1 MSMTTTKANTKKS
14 FKSIQDKIFQIV
26 NQTPG
31 IRYRELLRTA
41 KMSNG
46 VLSYHL
52 TILNNSRKIRVNK
65 INNRVTRYFSRDIS
79 PLESNLIGLLRQ
91 STTRKI
97 IVYILEHEP
106 CTFNDI
112 VNHTKKVP
120 STVSWHLTKIKDA
133 NIVKVKQNQHTYYYD
148 IKLDKFRFKKLLI
161 KYKNSLQKNH

>member
-1 MSMTTTKANTKKS
+1 MTMTKSNKTGKKS
-14 FKSIQDKIFQIV
+14 KTIQDKIFQIV
-26 NQTPG
+26 NETPG

-41 KMSNG
+41 GMANG

-65 INNRVTRYFSRDIS
+65 INNRVTRYFSRDVS
-79 PLESNLIGLLRQ
+79 SLESKMIGLLRQ

-97 IVYILEHEP
+97 IVYILEHGP

-133 NIVKVKQNQHTYYYD
+133 NIVKVKQNQHNNYYD